1 MANLPA
7 LADAVGI
14 AATAQSDRLLVTA
27 AAATSV
33 PLQVAAEQAALRLA
47 PLSPIRCARS
57 TCMSPADTNARGMAS
72 C

>member
-1 MANLPA
+1 MANLPV

-14 AATAQSDRLLVTA
+14 AAPAPSNRHLVA
-27 AAATSV
+27 APAATSV
-33 PLQVAAEQAALRLA
+33 PLQAAAEQAALRLA